1 MQERKLAIYFTH
13 CIAHKVALAVLES
26 VKSDTNLEKLQSTL
40 SVMFLYCSYLQQKR
54 REIQEISS
62 FLNKT
67 IWQFSDLK
75 NVHCLVQEIM
85 LYALSRIECNNSA
98 LVIHQGNITN
108 SNDKN
113 AVTAKGH
120 VMDLKLVLFIFFLP
134 FYDRLCLKTASNSF
148 ALIFQKD
155 HLLVYSTNHIIES
168 CIEIFKVIKKQLL
181 KTTYV
186 FLIIP
191 RKKMVISFTR
201 QQ

>member
-1 MQERKLAIYFTH
+1 M
-13 CIAHKVALAVLES
+13 
-26 VKSDTNLEKLQSTL
+26 
-40 SVMFLYCSYLQQKR
+40 
-54 REIQEISS
+54 QEISS

-113 AVTAKGH
+113 AATAKGH

-191 RKKMVISFTR
+191 RKKMVISNTR

>member
-1 MQERKLAIYFTH
+1 
-13 CIAHKVALAVLES
+13 
-26 VKSDTNLEKLQSTL
+26 
-40 SVMFLYCSYLQQKR
+40 
-54 REIQEISS
+54 
-62 FLNKT
+62 
-67 IWQFSDLK
+67 
-75 NVHCLVQEIM
+75 M
-85 LYALSRIECNNSA
+85 LCALSRIECNNSA

-113 AVTAKGH
+113 AATAKGH

-191 RKKMVISFTR
+191 RKKMVIFIYKTTIISEFMQMGNLIVKQFSIYGYLWQKKATSEDR
-201 QQ
+201 NWQGPEIHTKI